1 MRPVSQRL
9 RAVVSEVV
17 TPLFAEMRDETSRT
31 LRAELVEVQ
40 RMLRQQGDA
49 ADEVAETLGRTLV
62 RLSSEIEALSAA
74 IDRLDANRQ
83 TTGPAAEVAAAA
95 ADVSAAA
102 TAPAGD
108 SPS

>member
-1 MRPVSQRL
+1 MSQRL

-74 IDRLDANRQ
+74 IDRLDATRQ
-83 TTGPAAEVAAAA
+83 TTGPAAEEAAA
-95 ADVSAAA
+95 ADDVPGAA